1 MNEQLTTMKAV
12 VQDTY
17 GTTRDLRIEEV
28 PVPTIGADDVLVRVR
43 AAGID
48 AGTWHL
54 TTGRPY
60 LMRAMGFGMRGPKPR
75 VRGLAFAGE
84 VEAVGTDVG
93 DLRPG
98 DRVYGAAAGALAEFA
113 RAPRSAVVRMPGGLG
128 FAEAAAV
135 PISAVTALQAVAA
148 AGVAA
153 GDRVLVL
160 GAAGGV
166 GHFAVQL
173 AVGRGAIVT
182 GVCSGPKADLV
193 RELGATE
200 TIDYT
205 TTDALEL
212 GRIWDAIID
221 TAGNRALRLLRR
233 SLAPEGALVL
243 VGGEAAGALLGGTE
257 RIAAAG
263 LRNATTRQRLIG
275 LMARERAEDLEELS
289 RLIEAGTLR
298 PVIDTVYPLERAAEA
313 IGHIAAGRAR
323 GKVVVTLP

>member
-1 MNEQLTTMKAV
+1 MRAV
-12 VQDTY
+12 VQDAY
-17 GTTRDLRIEEV
+17 GTADALRVEEV
-28 PVPTIGADDVLVRVR
+28 PVPEIGAADVLVRVR

-60 LMRAMGFGMRGPKPR
+60 LMRAMGFGLRGPKPR

-84 VEAVGTDVG
+84 VEAVGADVH
-93 DLRPG
+93 DLHPG
-98 DRVYGAAAGALAEFA
+98 DRVYGSAAGALAEYV
-113 RAPRSAVVRMPGGLG
+113 RAQRAAVVPIPDGLG
-128 FAEAAAV
+128 FEEAAAV
-135 PISAVTALQAVAA
+135 PVSAATALQAVDAA
-148 AGVAA
+148 RIVA

-166 GHFAVQL
+166 GHYAVQL
-173 AVGRGAIVT
+173 AVARGGIVT
-182 GVCSGPKADLV
+182 GVCSGGKHDLV
-193 RELGATE
+193 RKLGATE

-205 TTDALEL
+205 TTDVLGL

-221 TAGNRALRLLRR
+221 IAGNRPLNLLRR

-243 VGGEAAGALLGGTE
+243 VGGESGGSILGGTE

-275 LMARERAEDLEELS
+275 LLSRERAEHLTELS
-289 RLIEAGTLR
+289 HLIESGAVR
-298 PVIDTVYPLERAAEA
+298 PIIDTVYPLERTAEA
-313 IGHIAAGRAR
+313 VAHIGAGRAR
-323 GKVVVTLP
+323 GKVVVTV

>member
-1 MNEQLTTMKAV
+1 MRAV
-12 VQDTY
+12 VQDAY
-17 GTTRDLRIEEV
+17 GTADALRVEEV
-28 PVPTIGADDVLVRVR
+28 PVPEIGAADVLVRVR

-60 LMRAMGFGMRGPKPR
+60 LMRAMGFGLRGPKPR

-84 VEAVGTDVG
+84 VEAVGADVR
-93 DLRPG
+93 DLHPG
-98 DRVYGAAAGALAEFA
+98 DRVYGSAAGALAEYV
-113 RAPRSAVVRMPGGLG
+113 RAQRAAVVPIPDGLG
-128 FAEAAAV
+128 FEEAAAV
-135 PISAVTALQAVAA
+135 PVSAATALQAVDAA
-148 AGVAA
+148 RIVA

-166 GHFAVQL
+166 GHYAVQL
-173 AVGRGAIVT
+173 AVARGGIVT
-182 GVCSGPKADLV
+182 GVCSSGKHDLV
-193 RELGATE
+193 RKLGATE

-205 TTDALEL
+205 TTDVLGL

-221 TAGNRALRLLRR
+221 IAGNRPLSLLRR

-243 VGGEAAGALLGGTE
+243 VGGESGGSVLGGTE

-275 LMARERAEDLEELS
+275 LLSRERAEHLTELS
-289 RLIEAGTLR
+289 RLIESGVVR
-298 PVIDTVYPLERAAEA
+298 PVIDTVYPLERTAEA
-313 IGHIAAGRAR
+313 VAHIGAGRAR
-323 GKVVVTLP
+323 GKVVVTV

>member
-1 MNEQLTTMKAV
+1 MRAV
-12 VQDTY
+12 VQDAY
-17 GTTRDLRIEEV
+17 GTADALRVEEV
-28 PVPTIGADDVLVRVR
+28 PVPEIGAADVLVRVR

-60 LMRAMGFGMRGPKPR
+60 LMRAMGFGLRGPKPR

-84 VEAVGTDVG
+84 VEAVGADVR
-93 DLRPG
+93 DLHPG
-98 DRVYGAAAGALAEFA
+98 DRVYGSAVGALAEYV
-113 RAPRSAVVRMPGGLG
+113 RAQRAAVVPIPDGLG
-128 FAEAAAV
+128 FEEAAAV
-135 PISAVTALQAVAA
+135 PVSAATALQAVDAA
-148 AGVAA
+148 RIVA

-166 GHFAVQL
+166 GHYAVQL
-173 AVGRGAIVT
+173 AVARGGIVT
-182 GVCSGPKADLV
+182 GVCSGGKHDLV
-193 RELGATE
+193 RKLGAAE

-205 TTDALEL
+205 TTDVLGL

-221 TAGNRALRLLRR
+221 IAGNRPLSLLRR

-243 VGGEAAGALLGGTE
+243 VGGESGGSVLGGTE

-275 LMARERAEDLEELS
+275 LLSRERAEHLTELS
-289 RLIEAGTLR
+289 RLIESGVVR
-298 PVIDTVYPLERAAEA
+298 PVIDTVYPLERTAEA
-313 IGHIAAGRAR
+313 VAHIGTGRAR
-323 GKVVVTLP
+323 GKVVVTV

>member
-1 MNEQLTTMKAV
+1 MRAV
-12 VQDTY
+12 VQDAY
-17 GTTRDLRIEEV
+17 GTADALRVEEV
-28 PVPTIGADDVLVRVR
+28 PVPEIGAADVLVRVR

-60 LMRAMGFGMRGPKPR
+60 LMRAMGFGLRGPKPR

-84 VEAVGTDVG
+84 VEAVGADVR
-93 DLRPG
+93 DLHPG
-98 DRVYGAAAGALAEFA
+98 DRVYGSAVGALAEYV
-113 RAPRSAVVRMPGGLG
+113 RAQRAAVVPIPDGLG
-128 FAEAAAV
+128 FEEAAAV
-135 PISAVTALQAVAA
+135 PVSAATALQAVDAA
-148 AGVAA
+148 RIVA

-166 GHFAVQL
+166 GHYAVQL
-173 AVGRGAIVT
+173 AVARGGIVT
-182 GVCSGPKADLV
+182 GVCSSGKHDLV
-193 RELGATE
+193 RKLGATE

-205 TTDALEL
+205 TTDVLGL

-221 TAGNRALRLLRR
+221 IAGNRPLNLLRR

-243 VGGEAAGALLGGTE
+243 VGGESGGSILGGIE

-275 LMARERAEDLEELS
+275 LLSRERAEHLTELS
-289 RLIEAGTLR
+289 GLIESGAVR
-298 PVIDTVYPLERAAEA
+298 PVIDTVYPLERTAEA
-313 IGHIAAGRAR
+313 VAHIGAGRAR
-323 GKVVVTLP
+323 GKVAVTV